1 MDANQIEN
9 EPRGSDYLAT
19 KEELR
24 IIDAAIASVD
34 GGQAATDTE
43 IEAAFAKFIRREQQ
57 PLPSS

>member
-9 EPRGSDYLAT
+9 EPSGSDYLAT

-24 IIDAAIASVD
+24 VIDAAIASID

-43 IEAAFAKFIRREQQ
+43 VEAALAKFIRCDQR